1 MKRTPRPDN
10 VQIVEPPAPI
20 SANIKLMERL
30 ATGKKPEVDR
40 KEMKRL
46 TQKNF
51 QNLPEIKQKADE
63 ERRLKEL

>member
-1 MKRTPRPDN
+1 MMKRTPRPDN
-10 VQIVEPPAPI
+10 VLIVEPPAPI

-51 QNLPEIKQKADE
+51 
-63 ERRLKEL
+63 